1 MKNAIIG
8 LIVVVLGLLTIV
20 AFSKM
25 SSTSTRDTELST
37 CVSEAVKNTMDG
49 TSEFHSDAEM
59 AQDFERN
66 LKAGMNSKGKI
77 KIIYYGVDYQKGL
90 LDVEVV
96 QTYQMDGKTKTMKCR
111 KTSVLEEKER

>member
-8 LIVVVLGLLTIV
+8 LVVVVLGLLTIV

-25 SSTSTRDTELST
+25 SSTSTRDTELNT

-49 TSEFHSDAEM
+49 SFHSNEEM
-59 AQDFERN
+59 AQDFEKN
-66 LKAGMNSKGKI
+66 LKAEINSAGNVSVKYFGI
-77 KIIYYGVDYQKGL
+77 DYKKGL

-96 QTYQMDGKTKTMKCR
+96 QTYQMDGKTRTVKCR

>member
-8 LIVVVLGLLTIV
+8 LVVVVIGLLTIV

-25 SSTSTRDTELST
+25 SSTSTRDTELNT

-49 TSEFHSDAEM
+49 NGSFHSNEEM
-59 AQDFERN
+59 AQDFEKN
-66 LKAGMNSKGKI
+66 LKAGINSAGNISVKYFGI
-77 KIIYYGVDYQKGL
+77 DYKKGL

-96 QTYQMDGKTKTMKCR
+96 QTYQMDGKTRIVKCR